1 MALSPH
7 LRAALI
13 ITVFATAFA
22 GLLVTR
28 LLSAMM
34 VDPHFG
40 RGDNLFELV
49 ALLTCVLGPVLALA
63 AAVGLA
69 FRQRWALRMGRGA
82 AWVLLVAAFAIL
94 ANFAIAGGAEIG
106 QSGELATTQTM
117 VGVASLAGALGLYFL
132 LRRLPK
138 P

>member
-13 ITVFATAFA
+13 ITVCATAFA

-34 VDPHFG
+34 VDPNFG

-49 ALLTCVLGPVLALA
+49 ALLTCVLGPGLALA

-69 FRQRWALRMGRGA
+69 FRQLWALRVGRAA
-82 AWVLLVAAFAIL
+82 AWVLLLAAFAIL

-106 QSGELATTQTM
+106 PSGDLVTTQTA
-117 VGVASLAGALGLYFL
+117 VAVASLAGAVGLYFL

-138 P
+138 L